1 MKLSLF
7 SILEER
13 MEGIGWLGA
22 IIVGG
27 IAGAIAGRFVSGHG
41 YGIILD
47 VIVGIIGGVIG
58 GLLVTNPLHITGGGD
73 IFRFILSLIRAGVF
87 FLGFRLVTG
96 HRAPALQNLCRARR
110 GAPGAPS

>member
-47 VIVGIIGGVIG
+47 VIVGIVGGVIG
-58 GLLVTNPLHITGGGD
+58 GWLADHPPLTTGGGG
-73 IFRFILSLIRAGVF
+73 IFGFFLSLR
-87 FLGFRLVTG
+87 
-96 HRAPALQNLCRARR
+96 RR
-110 GAPGAPS
+110 GGSFWGVRPPSWHPAPRRPCP

>member
-1 MKLSLF
+1 MNCAF
-7 SILEER
+7 SNTEDS

-47 VIVGIIGGVIG
+47 VIVGIIGGVVG
-58 GLLVTNPLHITGGGD
+58 GWLVTNLFHITGSGY
-73 IFRFILSLIRAGVF
+73 IFSFIVSLIGAVI
-87 FLGFRLVTG
+87 LLMLLRLVTG
-96 HRAPALQNLCRARR
+96 NRAR
-110 GAPGAPS
+110 A

>member
-58 GLLVTNPLHITGGGD
+58 GLVVANPLYITGSGY
-73 IFRFILSLIRAGVF
+73 IFSFIVSLIGAVV
-87 FLGFRLVTG
+87 LLWVLRLVTG
-96 HRAPALQNLCRARR
+96 NRAR
-110 GAPGAPS
+110 A

>member
-1 MKLSLF
+1 MNRRYF
-7 SILEER
+7 QILEEC

-58 GLLVTNPLHITGGGD
+58 GLVVDNPLYITGGGD
-73 IFRFILSLIRAGVF
+73 IFCFIVSLLRAGGLFWV
-87 FLGFRLVTG
+87 LWLRFRQP
-96 HRAPALQNLCRARR
+96 PAALPNPRR
-110 GAPGAPS
+110 GWGGATRR

>member
-1 MKLSLF
+1 
-7 SILEER
+7 

-47 VIVGIIGGVIG
+47 VIVGIVGGVIG
-58 GLLVTNPLHITGGGD
+58 GWLGSNLLPITGGGD
-73 IFRFILSLIRAGVF
+73 IFSFIVSLVGAGGFFWGLRVVF
-87 FLGFRLVTG
+87 AQPAPRCARL
-96 HRAPALQNLCRARR
+96 RLC
-110 GAPGAPS
+110 GPG

>member
-1 MKLSLF
+1 MNCRSF
-7 SILEER
+7 SILEEG

-47 VIVGIIGGVIG
+47 IVVGIIGGVVG
-58 GLLVTNPLHITGGGD
+58 GWLVTNLFHITRSGY
-73 IFRFILSLIRAGVF
+73 IFSFIVSLIGAVI
-87 FLGFRLVTG
+87 LLMLLRLVTG
-96 HRAPALQNLCRARR
+96 NRGRA
-110 GAPGAPS
+110 